1 MAPSRFSGAKH
12 TPKDG
17 SASRPE
23 ALPRARTLLAV
34 LLFYALVAAA
44 FTYPLV
50 RVDRPLLPHADD
62 SYFNVWRLAWVA
74 HQLGRDPAALF
85 DSNVFHPLRNTLAYS
100 DAMLGL
106 GVLATPAIRL
116 GVHPVVVH
124 NLLVLSAFT
133 TAAFAGFL
141 LCRTLV
147 ASTAAALVGG
157 VIVGFAPY
165 RFAHIGHL
173 ELLWTAPMPLA
184 LLVLHRAR
192 THPRSWRQGLL
203 LGAIVAAQAYCS
215 LYYAVFLALFIA
227 LWTIVALLLERG
239 DARGRLVR
247 CVAVGGVAGLL
258 LTAPYGYVYY
268 TVHRELGGRDVHE
281 IRTHSATPSDYVRV
295 NAGNRLYR
303 PDPAMASEE
312 RSLFPGI
319 TASLL
324 ALCAL
329 ILARRRTTVLYAAL
343 TVLAFDLSLGTNGI
357 GYPLVSA
364 AAPLLSGLRAP
375 ARFATLVLV
384 ALSVLA
390 SIGLHAVVR
399 DLAAVPRRLVA
410 GTLAVLCLAEYL
422 VGADRHARANPDA
435 AGGPSMATGAQRQCR
450 AAPAAAH
457 TGHALGVRDA
467 LPIHVDLPLEPAGQ
481 RLQRLRATRLRGHA
495 RSPAVAPGRRCRRT
509 APRPR
514 GGVRDRPRTLLRAG
528 GIRRG
533 GHRPDAV
540 GGFRRATD
548 PAGSGGSDVRVR
560 AACAAE
566 RVSPARGHRRDPRGA
581 GR

>member
-17 SASRPE
+17 SASPPE

-50 RVDRPLLPHADD
+50 RFDRPLLPHADD

-74 HQLGRDPAALF
+74 HQLGRDPGALF

-106 GVLATPAIRL
+106 GVLAAPAIRL
-116 GVHPVVVH
+116 GLHPVVVH
-124 NLLVLSAFT
+124 NLLVLLAFT
-133 TAAFAGFL
+133 TAAFAAFL

-157 VIVGFAPY
+157 LIVGFAPY

-227 LWTIVALLLERG
+227 LWTLLALLLEQG

-247 CVAVGGVAGLL
+247 CVAAGGVAGLL

-303 PDPAMASEE
+303 PDPATASEE

-329 ILARRRTTVLYAAL
+329 IFARRRTTFLYAAL
-343 TVLAFDLSLGTNGI
+343 TVLAFDLSLGTNGV

-384 ALSVLA
+384 ALAVLA
-390 SIGLHAVVR
+390 TIGLHAVVK

-410 GTLAVLCLAEYL
+410 GTLAVLCLAEYWSAPIATRVPILTRPAVHQWLRGHSDSVVLHLPLPTPGTLWAYETHYQYMSIYHWNRL
-422 VGADRHARANPDA
+422 VNGYSGYAPRAYVATLGRLQSLPDA
-435 AGGPSMATGAQRQCR
+435 AAIARLR
-450 AAPAAAH
+450 E
-457 TGHALGVRDA
+457 LGVE
-467 LPIHVDLPLEPAGQ
+467 HVIVHERFYEPAEFVAVVTALMQ
-481 RLQRLRATRLRGHA
+481 SPEFDEPLTLPDPVDPAYVFTLRAQ
-495 RSPAVAPGRRCRRT
+495 P
-509 APRPR
+509 
-514 GGVRDRPRTLLRAG
+514 
-528 GIRRG
+528 
-533 GHRPDAV
+533 
-540 GGFRRATD
+540 
-548 PAGSGGSDVRVR
+548 SG
-560 AACAAE
+560 
-566 RVSPARGHRRDPRGA
+566 
-581 GR
+581 